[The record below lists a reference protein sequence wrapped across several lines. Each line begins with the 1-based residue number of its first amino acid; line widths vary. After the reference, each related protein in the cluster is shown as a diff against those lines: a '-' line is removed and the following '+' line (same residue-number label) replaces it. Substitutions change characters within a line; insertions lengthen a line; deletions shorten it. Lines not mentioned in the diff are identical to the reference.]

1 MAGNNEIYTGI
12 QNYYATVTAATATEI
27 EGGGDAKGKHFFSKA
42 QKQIKVRT
50 RNKRKTVE

>member
-12 QNYYATVTAATATEI
+12 QNYYASLSAVTATEI

-50 RNKRKTVE
+50 RNKRKTAE